1 MDGPLVHRLDCQVYS
16 RVAKPGRDKRWRH
29 LSVKPPSR
37 WDIPPSGVRPLED
50 YKVDRAE
57 VEVWQHMELTVTNR
71 SRAWPKDSE
80 SVWSFE
86 CILEKVNRISYDS
99 NSWKTILHIGDWS
112 NGMIGVSKTFG
123 GSSILSS
130 PAHRVLSFQ
139 DSIFDSL
146 CLYCIWYDKHSELK
160 LWGEEVKAGND
171 SNT

>member
-1 MDGPLVHRLDCQVYS
+1 MDWPLVYRLNRQVHG
-16 RVAKPGRDKRWRH
+16 RVAKSGRDKRWRH

-71 SRAWPKDSE
+71 SRAWLKSG
-80 SVWSFE
+80 WICMKF
-86 CILEKVNRISYDS
+86 
-99 NSWKTILHIGDWS
+99 WKYKHFINKKLAAYLSTLFSHIGDWS

-130 PAHRVLSFQ
+130 PVSESSQSHWKWRVASF
-139 DSIFDSL
+139 SL
-146 CLYCIWYDKHSELK
+146 FTNLK
-160 LWGEEVKAGND
+160 R
-171 SNT
+171 